1 MNDILKAALQAKY
14 GMTRKEVID
23 RIEQAKE
30 QGKLLEL
37 YECAMLKFEMAM
49 QEMQHADNWYDWTE
63 KYGEELKAVMPLSA
77 EDTEKWEA
85 CKRKY
90 ADKIAIIKYMLD
102 R

>member
-37 YECAMLKFEMAM
+37 YECEMLKFEM
-49 QEMQHADNWYDWTE
+49 EMKE
-63 KYGEELKAVMPLSA
+63 SV
-77 EDTEKWEA
+77 
-85 CKRKY
+85 
-90 ADKIAIIKYMLD
+90 
-102 R
+102 